1 MLFAGID
8 PNSPAA
14 PGLAD
19 LAAHTPPAA
28 NITTIAASAALLR
41 LFEITMFCPFQN
53 QPGFLVFSA
62 SLVMTHGEPEIHSFF
77 SESPVKVCI
86 LSCQTPKDNS
96 CVHDYHNR
104 LQKATEFSPK

>member
-14 PGLAD
+14 PGLVD

-41 LFEITMFCPFQN
+41 LFEITMFCPFKISPDFQ
-53 QPGFLVFSA
+53 
-62 SLVMTHGEPEIHSFF
+62 FF
-77 SESPVKVCI
+77 
-86 LSCQTPKDNS
+86 
-96 CVHDYHNR
+96 R
-104 LQKATEFSPK
+104 LQ

>member
-1 MLFAGID
+1 MLFAGTD

-19 LAAHTPPAA
+19 LAAHTPPAV

-53 QPGFLVFSA
+53 QPGFLFFSA
-62 SLVMTHGEPEIHSFF
+62 SLVITHGKPEIHSFF
-77 SESPVKVCI
+77 SESPLRLYI
-86 LSCQTPKDNS
+86 LSCQMPKDGS

-104 LQKATEFSPK
+104 LQKASEFQPE